1 MGLKVNLLTFTKKSV
16 KLLSMTMKRLRVAVV
31 GIGHL
36 GSQYARIYAELPD
49 VELIGLCDPV
59 NKEEIAEK
67 YKTVWYA
74 DYRQIMGKVDA
85 VSIVVP
91 THLHHKVAKDFLEK
105 GIPVLLEKPMTETT
119 SQAGELIGIAKKK
132 KTILQVGHI
141 ERFNPAI
148 KKLKQLLKGPRFV
161 EIHRLG
167 PYPGRGTEVSVV
179 LDLMIHDLD
188 IIFNIVE
195 SPLKQISA
203 IGVPVIS
210 AQEDIANVRLTF
222 KNRAVANLTASRITD
237 KSLRKIR
244 VFEPNRYFSLDYSQQ
259 ELVCYEKGGG
269 RHKCRPYN
277 LIKRYVIK
285 IKKEEPLRNEI
296 LSFLECL
303 KKKKSPL
310 ISGEEGKKAL
320 RIALKIEEEIK
331 K

>member
-1 MGLKVNLLTFTKKSV
+1 M
-16 KLLSMTMKRLRVAVV
+16 V

-36 GSQYARIYAELPD
+36 GSQYARIYAELPN

-59 NKEEIAEK
+59 NKEEIARK

-74 DYRQIMGKVDA
+74 DYHQILGKVDA

-91 THLHHKVAKDFLEK
+91 TNRHYGVAKDFLK
-105 GIPVLLEKPMTETT
+105 KDIPVLLEKPMTETIN
-119 SQAGELIGIAKKK
+119 QAGELIRIAKNK
-132 KTILQVGHI
+132 KTTLQIGHI

-148 KKLKQLLKGPRFV
+148 KKLKQLLKEPRFV

-188 IIFNIVE
+188 IVFNIVE

-203 IGVPVIS
+203 VGVPVVS
-210 AQEDIANVRLTF
+210 AREDIANVRLTF
-222 KNRAVANLTASRITD
+222 QNRAVANLTASRITD

-244 VFEPNRYFSLDYSQQ
+244 VFEPNRYFSLDYSKQ
-259 ELVCYEKGGG
+259 ELICYEKKSMG
-269 RHKCRPYN
+269 RIHPTRGLDESSPYN
-277 LIKRYVIK
+277 KQSKLCNYNRKFPGDLIKRRVIK

-310 ISGEEGKKAL
+310 ISGEEGKNAL
-320 RIALKIEEEIK
+320 RIALKIEEEMEK
-331 K
+331 

>member
-1 MGLKVNLLTFTKKSV
+1 M
-16 KLLSMTMKRLRVAVV
+16 
-31 GIGHL
+31 
-36 GSQYARIYAELPD
+36 QYARIYAELPD

-59 NKEEIAEK
+59 NKEEIAK
-67 YKTVWYA
+67 RYKTVWYA
-74 DYRQIMGKVDA
+74 DYHQILGKVDA
-85 VSIVVP
+85 ASIVVP
-91 THLHHKVAKDFLEK
+91 TNRHYRVAKDFLKK

-119 SQAGELIGIAKKK
+119 SQAGELIKIAKKK

-148 KKLKQLLKGPRFV
+148 KKLKQLLKEPRFV

-188 IIFNIVE
+188 IVFNIME

-203 IGVPVIS
+203 VGVPVVS

-222 KNRAVANLTASRITD
+222 GNKAVANLTASRISD

-244 VFEPNRYFSLDYSQQ
+244 VFEPNRYFSLDYSKQ
-259 ELVCYEKGGG
+259 ELVCYEKGSGLD
-269 RHKCRPYN
+269 KSSPYDS
-277 LIKRYVIK
+277 IKKRVIK

-303 KKKKSPL
+303 RKKKSPL
-310 ISGEEGKKAL
+310 ISGEEGKEAL
-320 RIALKIEEEIK
+320 RIALKIEEEMRK
-331 K
+331 

>member
-1 MGLKVNLLTFTKKSV
+1 MKK
-16 KLLSMTMKRLRVAVV
+16 LRVAVV

-36 GSQYARIYAELPD
+36 GTQYTRIYAELPN

-59 NKEEIAEK
+59 NKEEIARR

-74 DYRQIMGKVDA
+74 DYRQILGKVDA

-91 THLHHKVAKDFLEK
+91 TNRHYRVAKDFLKK
-105 GIPVLLEKPMTETT
+105 GIHVLLEKPMTKTPN
-119 SQAGELIGIAKKK
+119 QAGELIGIAKKK

-148 KKLKQLLKGPRFV
+148 KKLKQLLKEPRFV

-203 IGVPVIS
+203 VGVPVVS
-210 AQEDIANVRLTF
+210 AREDIANVRLTF
-222 KNRAVANLTASRITD
+222 RNRAVANLTASRITD

-244 VFEPNRYFSLDYSQQ
+244 VFEPKRYFSLDYSQQ
-259 ELVCYEKGGG
+259 ELVCYEKRGD
-269 RHKCRPYN
+269 
-277 LIKRYVIK
+277 LIKRRVIK

-303 KKKKSPL
+303 KKKRSPL
-310 ISGEEGKKAL
+310 ISGEEGKNVL
-320 RIALKIEEEIK
+320 RIALKIEEEMGK
-331 K
+331 

>member
-1 MGLKVNLLTFTKKSV
+1 MKK
-16 KLLSMTMKRLRVAVV
+16 LRVAVV

-36 GSQYARIYAELPD
+36 GAQYARIYAELPN
-49 VELIGLCDPV
+49 VELIGLCDPI
-59 NKEEIAEK
+59 NKEEIARR

-74 DYRQIMGKVDA
+74 DYRQILGKVDA

-91 THLHHKVAKDFLEK
+91 THLHHKIAKDFLKK
-105 GIPVLLEKPMTETT
+105 GIPVLLEKPMTGTIN
-119 SQAGELIGIAKKK
+119 QAGELIGIAKKK

-148 KKLKQLLKGPRFV
+148 KKLKQLLKEPRFV

-203 IGVPVIS
+203 VGVPVVS
-210 AQEDIANVRLTF
+210 AREDIANVRLTF
-222 KNRAVANLTASRITD
+222 RNRAVANLTASRITD

-244 VFEPNRYFSLDYSQQ
+244 VFEPKRYFSLDYSQQ
-259 ELVCYEKGGG
+259 ELVCYEKRGD
-269 RHKCRPYN
+269 
-277 LIKRYVIK
+277 LIKRRVIK

-303 KKKKSPL
+303 KKKRSPL
-310 ISGEEGKKAL
+310 ISGEEGKNVL
-320 RIALKIEEEIK
+320 RIALKIEEEMGK
-331 K
+331 

>member
-1 MGLKVNLLTFTKKSV
+1 MRK
-16 KLLSMTMKRLRVAVV
+16 LRVAVV

-36 GSQYARIYAELPD
+36 GVQYARIYAELPN

-59 NKEEIAEK
+59 NKEEIARR

-74 DYRQIMGKVDA
+74 DYRQILGKVDA

-91 THLHHKVAKDFLEK
+91 TNRHYKVAKDFLKK
-105 GIPVLLEKPMTETT
+105 GIPTLLEKPMTETT
-119 SQAGELIGIAKKK
+119 NQAGELIGIAKKK

-148 KKLKQLLKGPRFV
+148 KKLKQLLREPRFV

-188 IIFNIVE
+188 IIFNIVD

-203 IGVPVIS
+203 VGVPVIS
-210 AQEDIANVRLTF
+210 AREDIANVRLTF
-222 KNRAVANLTASRITD
+222 QNRAIANLTASRISD

-244 VFEPNRYFSLDYSQQ
+244 VFEANRYFSLDYSQQ
-259 ELVCYEKGGG
+259 ELVCYEKKRKGK
-269 RHKCRPYN
+269 REERAPYD
-277 LIKRYVIK
+277 LIKRRAIK

-320 RIALKIEEEIK
+320 RIALKIEEEMGK
-331 K
+331 

>member
-1 MGLKVNLLTFTKKSV
+1 
-16 KLLSMTMKRLRVAVV
+16 
-31 GIGHL
+31 
-36 GSQYARIYAELPD
+36 
-49 VELIGLCDPV
+49 
-59 NKEEIAEK
+59 
-67 YKTVWYA
+67 
-74 DYRQIMGKVDA
+74 
-85 VSIVVP
+85 
-91 THLHHKVAKDFLEK
+91 
-105 GIPVLLEKPMTETT
+105 MTETT
-119 SQAGELIGIAKKK
+119 NQAGELIGIAKKK

-148 KKLKQLLKGPRFV
+148 KKLKQLLREPRFV

-188 IIFNIVE
+188 IIFNIVD

-203 IGVPVIS
+203 VGVPVIS
-210 AQEDIANVRLTF
+210 AREDIANVRLTF
-222 KNRAVANLTASRITD
+222 QNRAIANLTASRISD

-244 VFEPNRYFSLDYSQQ
+244 VFEANRYFSLDYSQQ
-259 ELVCYEKGGG
+259 ELVCYEKRGD
-269 RHKCRPYN
+269 
-277 LIKRYVIK
+277 LIKRRAIK

-320 RIALKIEEEIK
+320 RIALKIEKEMGK
-331 K
+331 